1 MGAEPVSESVSESM
15 SELDEARTRV
25 PGVGS
30 AWKWTRHVIVLY
42 DVVACIGCRVW
53 SGGVVVVRA
62 DRKAQR
68 AKRGQ
73 TAPVMPEAV
82 LDRAASM
89 FLAQGY
95 YRTRMSDIA
104 DSFGVT
110 HAALYY
116 HFQNKQDILSQINK
130 RAISELLE
138 RADRIVAKDLEPSD
152 TLLGL
157 LRSHLS
163 YVAESP
169 AFVATLLEHDLEI
182 PAEDFD
188 EIQAMRREYTG
199 VVVSAYDGARALG
212 EAPDVDSNL
221 AVSLLIG
228 SCNWVYRWY
237 RPDGGLAPD
246 ELVDQAMVLL
256 GTLMRR

>member
-1 MGAEPVSESVSESM
+1 V
-15 SELDEARTRV
+15 
-25 PGVGS
+25 
-30 AWKWTRHVIVLY
+30 
-42 DVVACIGCRVW
+42 
-53 SGGVVVVRA
+53 
-62 DRKAQR
+62 
-68 AKRGQ
+68 Q
-73 TAPVMPEAV
+73 TAPVLPEEV

-138 RADRIVAKDLEPSD
+138 RASVILAGDLSARD
-152 TLLGL
+152 TLLAL
-157 LRSHLS
+157 LRVHLY

-182 PAEDFD
+182 PAEDFE

-199 VVVSAYDGARALG
+199 IFVDVYTRAREAG
-212 EAPDVDSNL
+212 EVADTDSNL

-228 SCNWVYRWY
+228 ACNWVYRWY
-237 RPDGGLAPD
+237 DPKGGLAPD
-246 ELVDQAMVLL
+246 DLVDQAMVLMSAL
-256 GTLMRR
+256 LHA

>member
-1 MGAEPVSESVSESM
+1 MEGAI
-15 SELDEARTRV
+15 T
-25 PGVGS
+25 
-30 AWKWTRHVIVLY
+30 
-42 DVVACIGCRVW
+42 
-53 SGGVVVVRA
+53 VRA
-62 DRKAQR
+62 DRKVQR

-73 TAPVMPEAV
+73 STPVLPDEV

-130 RAISELLE
+130 RAISQLLE
-138 RADRIVAKDLEPSD
+138 RATAILADSQSPQD
-152 TLLGL
+152 TLLSL
-157 LRSHLS
+157 VRAHLS
-163 YVAESP
+163 YVAEQP

-182 PAEDFD
+182 PPEDFD
-188 EIQAMRREYTG
+188 EIQSMRREYTAFF
-199 VVVSAYDGARALG
+199 VDAYAKARVAQRV
-212 EAPDVDSNL
+212 PDVDANL

-228 SCNWVYRWY
+228 ACNWVYRWY
-237 RPDGGLAPD
+237 DPAGGLEPA
-246 ELVDQAMVLL
+246 ELVDEAMRLVGALL
-256 GTLMRR
+256 RER